1 MKKILYILILLAL
14 SPIWASAQ
22 NVNTDVKVEQLLP
35 LDSLISMAL
44 EQAPLIKRLS
54 MGQAQRQ
61 EEIKIARKSWM
72 QHLALTGGYN
82 YGNVVLADQTA
93 TPQDVNTV
101 FRTNTSATYSVG
113 VSLRLPLSEFTTQ
126 KNRVSIQEYAIKELE
141 YQKNDLEFTIT
152 QEVIQRYNDLHRSLT
167 TIKYQTQK
175 VEVNEAAVQVTENHF
190 KTGTAS
196 IDQYRMALDILT
208 TSKIELEKTKSDAW
222 YSLKSLEQIVGKSI
236 LK

>member
-1 MKKILYILILLAL
+1 MKKIFYLWLLLAPL
-14 SPIWASAQ
+14 WTSAQ
-22 NVNTDVKVEQLLP
+22 QTSTEVRLEQLLP

-44 EQAPLIKRLS
+44 ENAPLVKRLS
-54 MGQAQRQ
+54 MGQAQRE

-82 YGNVVLADQTA
+82 YGNVVVADQMA

-101 FRTNTSATYSVG
+101 FRTNTSATYTVG
-113 VSLRLPLSEFTTQ
+113 VSLRLPLSEFATQ
-126 KNRVSIQEYAIKELE
+126 KNKVSIQEYAIKEME
-141 YQKNDLEFTIT
+141 YQKEDLQLTIR
-152 QEVIQRYNDLHRSLT
+152 QEVIKRYNDLHRGLT
-167 TIKYQTQK
+167 TIKYQAQK
-175 VEVNEAAVQVTENHF
+175 VEANEAAVQVTENHF

-208 TSKIELEKTKSDAW
+208 TSKIELEKTKSDTW
-222 YSLKSLEQIVGKSI
+222 YSLKSLEQIVGSSI

>member
-1 MKKILYILILLAL
+1 MKKILFLLLTL
-14 SPIWASAQ
+14 SPLWTSAQ
-22 NVNTDVKVEQLLP
+22 DVNSEVNVEQLLP
-35 LDSLISMAL
+35 LDSLITLAL

-54 MGQAQRQ
+54 MGQAQRE

-93 TPQDVNTV
+93 TPQDVNTI
-101 FRTNTSATYSVG
+101 FRTNTSATFTVG

-126 KNRVSIQEYAIKELE
+126 KNRVSIQEFAIKEME
-141 YQKNDLEFTIT
+141 YQKEDLEFTIT
-152 QEVIQRYNDLHRSLT
+152 QEVITRYNDLHRGLT

-175 VEVNEAAVQVTENHF
+175 VEANEAAVQVTENHF

-208 TSKIELEKTKSDAW
+208 TSKIELEKTKSDVW
-222 YSLKSLEQIVGKSI
+222 YALKSLEQIVGSPI

>member
-1 MKKILYILILLAL
+1 MKKILYILLAL

-22 NVNTDVKVEQLLP
+22 DANTDVRVEQLLP
-35 LDSLISMAL
+35 LDSLVSMAL
-44 EQAPLIKRLS
+44 ENAPLLNRLS
-54 MGQAQRQ
+54 MGQAQRE

-82 YGNVVLADQTA
+82 YGNVVVADQMA
-93 TPQDVNTV
+93 TPQDVSTV
-101 FRTNTSATYSVG
+101 FRTNTSATYTVG

-126 KNRVSIQEYAIKELE
+126 KNRVSIQKYAIKELE
-141 YQKNDLEFTIT
+141 YQKEDLELTIS
-152 QEVIQRYNDLHRSLT
+152 QEVIKRYNDLHRGLT
-167 TIKYQTQK
+167 TIKYQAQK

-208 TSKIELEKTKSDAW
+208 TSKIELEKTKSDVW
-222 YSLKSLEQIVGKSI
+222 YALKSLEQIVGSPI

>member
-1 MKKILYILILLAL
+1 MKKILFLWLILAPL
-14 SPIWASAQ
+14 WTSAQ
-22 NVNTDVKVEQLLP
+22 QTSSDVRLEQLLP

-44 EQAPLIKRLS
+44 ENAPLVKRLS
-54 MGQAQRQ
+54 MGQAQRE

-82 YGNVVLADQTA
+82 YGNVVVADQMA

-101 FRTNTSATYSVG
+101 FRTNTSATYTVG
-113 VSLRLPLSEFTTQ
+113 VSLRLPLSEFATQ
-126 KNRVSIQEYAIKELE
+126 KNKVSIQEYAIKEME
-141 YQKNDLEFTIT
+141 YQKEDLQLTIR
-152 QEVIQRYNDLHRSLT
+152 QEVIQRYNDLHRGLT
-167 TIKYQTQK
+167 TIKYQAQK
-175 VEVNEAAVQVTENHF
+175 VEANEAAVQVTENHF

-208 TSKIELEKTKSDAW
+208 TSKIELEKTKSDTW
-222 YSLKSLEQIVGKSI
+222 YSLKSLEQIVGSSI

>member
-1 MKKILYILILLAL
+1 MKKILFLWLLLAPL
-14 SPIWASAQ
+14 WTSAQ
-22 NVNTDVKVEQLLP
+22 QTSSDVRLEQLLP

-44 EQAPLIKRLS
+44 ENAPLVKRLS
-54 MGQAQRQ
+54 MGQAQRE

-82 YGNVVLADQTA
+82 YGNVVVADQMA

-101 FRTNTSATYSVG
+101 FRTNTSATYTVG
-113 VSLRLPLSEFTTQ
+113 VSLRLPLSEFATQ
-126 KNRVSIQEYAIKELE
+126 KNKVSIQEYAIKEME
-141 YQKNDLEFTIT
+141 YQKEDLQLTIR
-152 QEVIQRYNDLHRSLT
+152 QEVIQRYNDLHRGLT
-167 TIKYQTQK
+167 TIKYQAQK
-175 VEVNEAAVQVTENHF
+175 VEANEAAVQVTENHF

-208 TSKIELEKTKSDAW
+208 TSKIELEKTKSDTW
-222 YSLKSLEQIVGKSI
+222 YSLKSLEQIVGSSI